1 MKKIL
6 SIIFNIVKCV
16 YFFVLFIYLI
26 FICIHR
32 LSIDNSIFGYRLFTI
47 NNDEMYPK
55 YKVNDI
61 VVVKDYDTNKLKVG
75 DNISYTGDCCGLGG
89 MTINHQIVKIDKEAN
104 KIITKGINSPVE
116 DPEIRYKQVIGKII
130 GKLPVIN
137 FLHHILKNQIGFS
150 LTVFLPIMVAI
161 VVLIIRTIKDIK
173 KEEKEP
179 RLIENPIIEEKKKK
193 KNKNKEKEEPVL
205 IESTDVV
212 EESKSTEDDIK
223 EDIEIL

>member
-1 MKKIL
+1 MKKVF
-6 SIIFNIVKCV
+6 SIIFKIIK
-16 YFFVLFIYLI
+16 YLYIAVLVIYLI
-26 FICIHR
+26 FICLHR
-32 LSIDNSIFGYRLFTI
+32 ISIDTSIFGYRLFTI

-61 VVVKDYDTNKLKVG
+61 VIVKDYDASKLKVG

-137 FLHHILKNQIGFS
+137 FIHHILKNYIGIF
-150 LTVFLPIMVAI
+150 LAVFLPIIIAI
-161 VVLIIRTIKDIK
+161 IVLIIRTIRDIRSDK
-173 KEEKEP
+173 KTKQEP
-179 RLIENPIIEEKKKK
+179 IQIES
-193 KNKNKEKEEPVL
+193 EPVL
-205 IESTDVV
+205 K
-212 EESKSTEDDIK
+212 EENTEPILEEEKVK
-223 EDIEIL
+223 EDNAEIL